1 MQVYKA
7 DTEVRNAKGK
17 TALDIAKM
25 SIKDPNVLTTALKL
39 LQKQSASTRVVH
51 NRDAIEENKQARS
64 DKAAELKAL
73 RDALKDKL

>member
-7 DTEVRNAKGK
+7 DSEARNAKGK

-39 LQKQSASTRVVH
+39 LQK
-51 NRDAIEENKQARS
+51 
-64 DKAAELKAL
+64 
-73 RDALKDKL
+73 